1 MKKIFFIALFLMQ
14 LVTSTPAETVGSLGY
29 STIYRSVSDVKELDG
44 QLQLIVYGNSPQN
57 GSVVI
62 SAPTFD
68 VHINDIKVAT
78 VKQNFSDLAFQQG
91 TFKFLKI
98 NLPTGKYNLKLI
110 QNTVFNSG
118 EIMQFD
124 FIIQKGLG
132 LPVVIENRRIT
143 NHDRIP
149 TVIGNSLKVIADAE
163 INQANYLQLRESML
177 NTAEVFDQSIQ
188 KNTEIALQL
197 KRVAEEEAAK
207 KSAEKAI
214 LREAQIKLA
223 ELEIQKNKQ
232 LAEAASQ
239 QQARAKEDELKKQKE
254 STDKEH
260 DATCKSF
267 GAKFGTDPYI
277 ACRIALSKSLQEQVE
292 REKLRAI
299 AESSRQ
305 QELKQ
310 QFQRDLESQRS
321 EDKRAFENSI
331 SNKRLAEEQQKRDR
345 IERLEYA
352 QKAFEAAARLSQPT
366 PGAPSPIFP
375 QMQTPQRT
383 ICFRNGN
390 SLDCRTQ

>member
-1 MKKIFFIALFLMQ
+1 
-14 LVTSTPAETVGSLGY
+14 
-29 STIYRSVSDVKELDG
+29 
-44 QLQLIVYGNSPQN
+44 
-57 GSVVI
+57 
-62 SAPTFD
+62 
-68 VHINDIKVAT
+68 
-78 VKQNFSDLAFQQG
+78 
-91 TFKFLKI
+91 
-98 NLPTGKYNLKLI
+98 
-110 QNTVFNSG
+110 
-118 EIMQFD
+118 MQFD

-149 TVIGNSLKVIADAE
+149 AVIGNSLKVIADAE

>member
-1 MKKIFFIALFLMQ
+1 
-14 LVTSTPAETVGSLGY
+14 
-29 STIYRSVSDVKELDG
+29 
-44 QLQLIVYGNSPQN
+44 
-57 GSVVI
+57 
-62 SAPTFD
+62 
-68 VHINDIKVAT
+68 
-78 VKQNFSDLAFQQG
+78 
-91 TFKFLKI
+91 
-98 NLPTGKYNLKLI
+98 
-110 QNTVFNSG
+110 
-118 EIMQFD
+118 MQFD